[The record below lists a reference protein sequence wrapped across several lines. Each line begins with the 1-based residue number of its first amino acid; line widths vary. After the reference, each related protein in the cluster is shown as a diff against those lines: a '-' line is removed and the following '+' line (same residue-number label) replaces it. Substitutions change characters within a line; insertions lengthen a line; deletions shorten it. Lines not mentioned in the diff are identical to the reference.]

1 MALGKAIGDIDFK
14 MSSVDHAEDGSKVT
28 LNFDGTGTGY
38 GTVLGTLIARGAA
51 ADKGGLCSWR
61 AQGFLDDGEQVTG
74 LGEGTWDECGKHQWR
89 VRLLTRISNGQ
100 VIATD
105 ATLDLAS
112 RSLKG
117 KILGW
122 D

>member
-14 MSSVDHAEDGSKVT
+14 MTSADHAEDGSGVT

-38 GTVLGTLIARGAA
+38 GTVLGSLIARGSAG
-51 ADKGGLCSWR
+51 DKFGTCSWR
-61 AQGFLDDGEQVTG
+61 AQGFLDDGNQVVG
-74 LGEGTWDECGKHQWR
+74 AGEGTWAEVGKHQWR
-89 VRLLTRISNGQ
+89 IRLIVQISDGS
-100 VIATD
+100 VIASD
-105 ATLDLAS
+105 STLDLAS

-117 KILGW
+117 KILEW